1 MSRVIGRCLH
11 NVCVSLCGYLTGPQ
25 GAQGTWS
32 SIILSHLWGCF
43 WVFLGLWITDW
54 VKQIVF
60 SAGDGPC
67 LISQRPEWHKLAYP
81 PGKRE
86 LPTPDGLALGCW
98 LSPAFGLKLQPQLS
112 WEDKVCYP
120 CLPNILFWFLMTWFN
135 KIISHIVMALPDVR
149 SAGIG
154 VRRDGFLVYSGPA
167 EWLVANDLLFLGFRQ
182 FRLNYL

>member
-1 MSRVIGRCLH
+1 MLFWYL
-11 NVCVSLCGYLTGPQ
+11 SLPSPLRASPVDTSGKESICQCRRHKRWGFDSWVGEIPGGGNGNPLRYSCPEKIMDR
-25 GAQGTWS
+25 GAWWAIVHGVAKSQTP
-32 SIILSHLWGCF
+32 L
-43 WVFLGLWITDW
+43 
-54 VKQIVF
+54 KQYT
-60 SAGDGPC
+60 C
-67 LISQRPEWHKLAYP
+67 M
-81 PGKRE
+81 
-86 LPTPDGLALGCW
+86 
-98 LSPAFGLKLQPQLS
+98 QPQLS